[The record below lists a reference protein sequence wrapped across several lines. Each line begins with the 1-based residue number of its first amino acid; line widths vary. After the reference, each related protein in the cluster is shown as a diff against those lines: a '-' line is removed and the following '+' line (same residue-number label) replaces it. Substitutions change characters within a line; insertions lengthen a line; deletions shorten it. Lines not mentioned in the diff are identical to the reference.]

1 MKTQSVW
8 RVGLEVIAAGFTTS
22 AASAQIIGDDVSANA
37 QASWNTASA
46 GAMSQR
52 APGNIISAA
61 RADFSARHGQIIN
74 QSRSGPTISQEPA
87 ELTLEQEVRIDL
99 LSQLFTN
106 LNAAL
111 TLLNT
116 ALRADAGLPPLPGN
130 GGSTLPDL
138 SSLLGTI
145 TSAGG

>member
-1 MKTQSVW
+1 MAIA
-8 RVGLEVIAAGFTTS
+8 VGFPASF
-22 AASAQIIGDDVSANA
+22 ASAQFVGDDVAANA

-46 GAMSQR
+46 GAMSRR
-52 APGNIISAA
+52 APGNITRAA
-61 RADFSARHGQIIN
+61 RSDFITRQNQIIN
-74 QSRSGPTISQEPA
+74 QTRSGPTISEEPEA
-87 ELTLEQEVRIDL
+87 LTLEQQVRIDL
-99 LSQLFTN
+99 LTQLFTN

-111 TLLNT
+111 TLLNS

-138 SSLLGTI
+138 SSLLGNI